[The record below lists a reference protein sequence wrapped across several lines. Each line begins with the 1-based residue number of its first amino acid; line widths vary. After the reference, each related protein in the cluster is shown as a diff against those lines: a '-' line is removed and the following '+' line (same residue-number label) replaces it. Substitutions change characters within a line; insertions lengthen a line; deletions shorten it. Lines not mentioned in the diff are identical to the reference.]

1 MEIPQY
7 VVNKWQVVWQK
18 ICDMAYH
25 RKDINAIV
33 SVENSDYSELLKY
46 MINAK
51 NFNLITLEHMWAQ
64 ASSARNAD
72 GTHAEVFVVPEL
84 REIYVPRILFETLGV
99 YTWFKHSF
107 PNCSILFWEDDM

>member
-1 MEIPQY
+1 MS
-7 VVNKWQVVWQK
+7 
-18 ICDMAYH
+18 YH

-33 SVENSDYSELLKY
+33 SVEKTSYSEVLKY

-51 NFNLITLEHMWAQ
+51 NFDLITLNHTWSQ
-64 ASSARNAD
+64 ASLVKNAD
-72 GTHAEVFVVPEL
+72 GLPVEPFVVPEL